1 MKTYTVLRI
10 TLLLSLSAALIASA
24 HPAQAYP
31 RVPSP
36 VTYAGVTVL
45 GVHTHVVTVDLNDQS
60 VAVSVALSNGGP
72 RTTESF
78 GSMVSRW
85 KPAAAIT
92 GTFFCT
98 RSLTPVGDIV
108 REGMR
113 INTGAI
119 GACLGFTSDNKV
131 RVAPGEKGKNVD
143 WTGCDSGVRTGPLLL
158 SSGRITVNARREGFH
173 DTGLFGRRVRAA
185 IGVTSNNKLLL
196 VAVKTPVTFTE
207 LAKVMLHLGAVNAI
221 NLDGG
226 SSTALSF
233 GERIVVHPG
242 RRMTN
247 VIVVGRRKPTPAP
260 VAVAGQTIKIE
271 LPPPAPQEPALR
283 PSIDRKTT
291 EQSPNTI
298 TQAPEQHALLP
309 TRLGDDFCPD
319 NTMRLF

>member
-1 MKTYTVLRI
+1 MKTYTLLRI
-10 TLLLSLSAALIASA
+10 TILLSAALIVSVL
-24 HPAQAYP
+24 HPALGYP

-36 VTYAGVTVL
+36 VTYAGAKVL
-45 GVHTHVVTVDLNDQS
+45 GVRTHVVTVDLNDQS
-60 VAVSVALSNGGP
+60 VAVSVALSGGGP

-78 GSMVSRW
+78 GSIVSRW

-98 RSLTPVGDIV
+98 RSLTPVGDII

-113 INTGAI
+113 INSGAI
-119 GACLGFTSDNKV
+119 GASLGFTSDNKV
-131 RVAPGEKGKNVD
+131 MVAAGEKGKSVD

-158 SSGRITVNARREGFH
+158 SCGKIVVNARREGFR
-173 DTGLFGRRVRAA
+173 DAGLFGRRVRAA

-207 LAKVMLHLGAVNAI
+207 LAKVMLRLGAVNAI

-233 GERIVVHPG
+233 GEKIVVRPG

-247 VIVVGRRKPTPAP
+247 VIVVGRRKPVPAR
-260 VAVAGQTIKIE
+260 VAVAGQAVKIE
-271 LPPPAPQEPALR
+271 LPPTTPQEPALHSS
-283 PSIDRKTT
+283 PDPKTT
-291 EQSPNTI
+291 QQSPGSTL
-298 TQAPEQHALLP
+298 QCPEQHALLP
-309 TRLGDDFCPD
+309 SRIGDDLCTLDDTRLF
-319 NTMRLF
+319 